1 MLRLTVAFRTLI
13 VLVSFAASM
22 AAAGSSAQSLQDAN
36 AMRAK
41 LLQIVVKGE
50 SCPCTTRT
58 RTAISEREVNGY
70 LTHHATDDLPEGVVG
85 PHVTIV
91 GDGRVSGRAT
101 VDLDKVRTSKQ
112 RGWLDPAGY
121 LTGRLPV
128 TAIGILHTRDGI
140 GRFELQSAT
149 VGGVEVPKVVLQ
161 EMLSYYSRTPDDAD
175 GINLDESFELPAKI
189 REIQVGKGVAYVIQ

>member
-1 MLRLTVAFRTLI
+1 MALVPRALTLA
-13 VLVSFAASM
+13 VLLASSAAS
-22 AAAGSSAQSLQDAN
+22 ATSGAPPQARADADV
-36 AMRAK
+36 MQVK
-41 LLQIVVKGE
+41 LRQIVAHGA
-50 SCPCTTRT
+50 SCPCAARR
-58 RTAISEREVNGY
+58 RTAIAEREVNAY
-70 LTHHATDDLPEGVVG
+70 ITHHAQGDLPEGVVA

-91 GDGRVSGRAT
+91 GDGRVSGRAV

-121 LTGRLPV
+121 LTGKLPV
-128 TAIGILHTRDGI
+128 TAIGILHTRDGV

-161 EMLSYYSRTPDDAD
+161 EMLSFYSRTPDDPD
-175 GINLDESFELPAKI
+175 GINLDETFELPASI